1 MCDISKLNYYLFE
14 WMKIAGAN
22 LFEYMNLYLLRVTT
36 WHETYLC
43 KCMNLD
49 LL

>member
-22 LFEYMNLYLLRVTT
+22 LFEYMNLYLLSVTT
-36 WHETYLC
+36 WSDTYLY
-43 KCMNLD
+43 KCMNLY